1 MKYKFFIFIILGI
14 INAIVIGIIVKQQGI
29 DNTTSVIKGIF
40 NSKIS
45 ENTNEN
51 GVNIDREK
59 DFSSTETIINE
70 IPIDNEGKLTNNHPL
85 NENTV
90 RSKISKEEIIEN
102 SKQINNQ
109 KELKKKLSIMAD
121 LEVSHVNVGPL
132 DVNCY
137 IIGDPK
143 SKKALVIDPGGNSEL
158 ILEVLK
164 EKNFELESIYLTHA
178 HFDHVLGIA
187 GLVKS
192 AKPKIY
198 LHEADKELYHMLPLQ
213 VRFFGFG
220 SRISSEDTKLP
231 EPDAFIKEGDKV
243 MINGEAVASVYH
255 TPGHSPGS
263 ICFLFEKLNKIFT
276 GDTLFRNSVGRSD
289 LWQGSYEDL
298 RNSVRGKLFK
308 LDDNIDVFPGHG
320 PSSNMGYEKTHN
332 FSV

>member
-164 EKNFELESIYLTHA
+164 EK
-178 HFDHVLGIA
+178 
-187 GLVKS
+187 
-192 AKPKIY
+192 
-198 LHEADKELYHMLPLQ
+198 
-213 VRFFGFG
+213 
-220 SRISSEDTKLP
+220 IS
-231 EPDAFIKEGDKV
+231 
-243 MINGEAVASVYH
+243 N
-255 TPGHSPGS
+255 
-263 ICFLFEKLNKIFT
+263 
-276 GDTLFRNSVGRSD
+276 
-289 LWQGSYEDL
+289 
-298 RNSVRGKLFK
+298 
-308 LDDNIDVFPGHG
+308 
-320 PSSNMGYEKTHN
+320 
-332 FSV
+332 